1 MAVAEMERQHQPVR
15 PVCRV
20 RGRGAGGGARAAFP
34 EDADRAGAARG
45 GRRSPGG
52 ARGRHPAAA
61 HLGDRVGGRRLRRAG
76 GRRDVGRAQRRAVRA
91 DVRRAEGAAGTDPG
105 RLRID
110 PRRHHRRADHRRGRE
125 ARRGLPRA
133 LCRRRHRELVRVRDR
148 AAVPAGAAGRPVR
161 REAHRPGLRAT
172 AMLYREAGQ
181 FKSTYA
187 EDQQIFPIRQDRIA
201 LAVFL
206 AFALLVVPVIGNQYW
221 LGALLT
227 PFLIFSLAAL
237 GLNILTGYAGQLSL
251 GTAAFMAVGAFMA
264 YNFVLRVP
272 GIPILLAFV
281 LAGICAAAVG
291 IVFGLPSLRI
301 KGFYLAVATLAC
313 QFFVLWAL
321 NRVGW
326 FSNYSSSGVITAQRM
341 DVFGYPVDTPATKYL
356 LTLAVV
362 ALMALAAKN
371 LMRSETGR
379 AFMAV
384 RDMDVAAS
392 VIGIP
397 MMRTKLL
404 AFAIS
409 SFYCG
414 VAGALHAFC
423 YLGTVEPEAYSLDLS
438 FRILFM
444 IIIGGVGSILG
455 AFLGAAFITLF
466 PIFLSLASSWVNDLF
481 GVEISHAV
489 VSNLESIIFGGLIIF
504 FLIVEP
510 QGLARLWQIT
520 KEKLRLWPFPH

>member
-1 MAVAEMERQHQPVR
+1 
-15 PVCRV
+15 
-20 RGRGAGGGARAAFP
+20 
-34 EDADRAGAARG
+34 
-45 GRRSPGG
+45 
-52 ARGRHPAAA
+52 
-61 HLGDRVGGRRLRRAG
+61 
-76 GRRDVGRAQRRAVRA
+76 
-91 DVRRAEGAAGTDPG
+91 
-105 RLRID
+105 
-110 PRRHHRRADHRRGRE
+110 
-125 ARRGLPRA
+125 
-133 LCRRRHRELVRVRDR
+133 
-148 AAVPAGAAGRPVR
+148 
-161 REAHRPGLRAT
+161 
-172 AMLYREAGQ
+172 MLYREAGQ

-187 EDQQIFPIRQDRIA
+187 QDQQIFPIRQDRIA
-201 LAVFL
+201 VGLM
-206 AFALLVVPVIGNQYW
+206 LVVAFVLVPLFGSQYW
-221 LGALLT
+221 LSALLT
-227 PFLIFSLAAL
+227 PFLIFALATL

-264 YNFVLRVP
+264 YNFVLRMPWLGV
-272 GIPILLAFV
+272 IPSFF
-281 LAGICAAAVG
+281 LAGLCAAAVG

-313 QFFVLWAL
+313 QFFVLWAIQ
-321 NRVGW
+321 RWGW
-326 FSNYSSSGVITAQRM
+326 ITNNSTSGVITAQKI
-341 DVFGYPVDTPATKYL
+341 VIFGYAFDTPATKYL

-362 ALMALAAKN
+362 AVMALLAKN

-397 MMRTKLL
+397 MMKTKLL

-414 VAGALHAFC
+414 VAGALHAFT

-444 IIIGGVGSILG
+444 VIIGGMGSILG
-455 AFLGAAFITLF
+455 CFLGAAFITLL
-466 PIFLSLASSWVNDLF
+466 PIFLNLSSKAIEHAL
-481 GVEISHAV
+481 GIEISHAV

-510 QGLARLWQIT
+510 LGLARLWQIT